1 MERTEQ
7 ANNDRQWPS
16 GQPGD
21 SDWHQ
26 SEEKSRTGRRDKA
39 SWKGKRLPAPAC
51 FRLHVESESIWNHNF
66 VRFQPIHY
74 FSYSH
79 LCKIITISLVVKL
92 VSSSPQ
98 SSLVSPHLKLYLQ
111 HLLLLFF
118 KLPFQ
123 IVQALSVLFRFLNI
137 ANFTY
142 WETLELSQSSPM
154 HSHNIFMLF
163 SIFSVLTYNYL
174 FPYFTL
180 EREIVDLVFS
190 FLLFLYFDLLDLLD
204 LFWLFADFL
213 SLSSK
218 FDKSLFSLSAQD
230 A

>member
-1 MERTEQ
+1 
-7 ANNDRQWPS
+7 
-16 GQPGD
+16 
-21 SDWHQ
+21 
-26 SEEKSRTGRRDKA
+26 
-39 SWKGKRLPAPAC
+39 
-51 FRLHVESESIWNHNF
+51 
-66 VRFQPIHY
+66 
-74 FSYSH
+74 
-79 LCKIITISLVVKL
+79 
-92 VSSSPQ
+92 
-98 SSLVSPHLKLYLQ
+98 
-111 HLLLLFF
+111 
-118 KLPFQ
+118 
-123 IVQALSVLFRFLNI
+123 
-137 ANFTY
+137 
-142 WETLELSQSSPM
+142 M